1 MRILLADDQP
11 EVRSAL
17 RLLLENEPGLQVV
30 AEATER
36 ERLLKQVELTCPDLV
51 LLDWELPGLNANFLP
66 HLRLRFPSVM
76 VIALSG
82 RPEARRAALTAGVDA
97 FVSKG
102 DPPDKLLMAL
112 RAFDAPK

>member
-30 AEATER
+30 AEDTER
-36 ERLLKQVELTCPDLV
+36 ERLLTQVELTCHDLV
-51 LLDWELPGLNANFLP
+51 LLDWELPGLNASFLP

-76 VIALSG
+76 VIALSCDFSITDWNVSFNSRISPA
-82 RPEARRAALTAGVDA
+82 RPIMR
-97 FVSKG
+97 VST
-102 DPPDKLLMAL
+102 PSTP
-112 RAFDAPK
+112 RWRE